1 MTLINV
7 GCFIGCIRRQIRQ
20 NIIREVPKAKCHQ
33 CSKQYKS
40 ENSIWGF
47 ANMVTWILNNKDKR
61 ATERITS

>member
-7 GCFIGCIRRQIRQ
+7 SSFVGSIRRQIIQ
-20 NIIREVPKAKCHQ
+20 NILREVPKAKCHQ

-40 ENSIWGF
+40 ENSVWSV
-47 ANMVTWILNNKDKR
+47 ANMVTWILNNLGKR